1 MELARDAADD
11 SPLLDLMGDALKDI
25 AELNN
30 NKPLAQEDSPKA
42 IPSLEHHRSI

>member
-30 NKPLAQEDSPKA
+30 NPLAQEDSPKA

>member
-1 MELARDAADD
+1 MELARDAVDD
-11 SPLLDLMGDALKDI
+11 TPLLDLMGDALKDI

-30 NKPLAQEDSPKA
+30 NPAQEDSPKV